1 MVRQPVVAGQFYPKE
16 KVDLSATVRSYMVP
30 DAEKRTALAVMSP
43 HAGYIYSG
51 GVAGKTISYAVVPE
65 EVLILGPN
73 HHGRGHDVAVYSEGA
88 WDTPLGSVPILSEL
102 AKKILAE
109 CSMSAPDTVAHM
121 YEHSLEV
128 QVPFLQFAQPHL
140 KILPICISR
149 LPLDL
154 LLRLGEGIARVIS
167 SMAKR
172 PLIVASTD
180 MTHYESGEEAREKD
194 FMALEKVLALDPE
207 GLYQVV
213 RDNRISMCGVMP
225 SVVMLQAAK
234 ELGAKKAE
242 LIAYSNSGDITGDQ
256 SEVVGYAGVR
266 VF

>member
-1 MVRQPVVAGQFYPKE
+1 
-16 KVDLSATVRSYMVP
+16 
-30 DAEKRTALAVMSP
+30 
-43 HAGYIYSG
+43 
-51 GVAGKTISYAVVPE
+51 
-65 EVLILGPN
+65 
-73 HHGRGHDVAVYSEGA
+73 
-88 WDTPLGSVPILSEL
+88 
-102 AKKILAE
+102 
-109 CSMSAPDTVAHM
+109 MSAPDTVAHM